1 MGNKQNLL
9 DIKMNKIFTHPVS
22 HDDLLNQ
29 LKKDFKIN
37 IGKKKPHKAST
48 KKCRKKR
55 PTKKKSKKRMSR

>member
-1 MGNKQNLL
+1 
-9 DIKMNKIFTHPVS
+9 FTHPIS

-48 KKCRKKR
+48 KKRRKKR
-55 PTKKKSKKRMSR
+55 PTKKKSKKRMSG